1 MPDMELDHSSMAM
14 YGVNASHVCREALKV
29 ARVIQ
34 TVHHASLA
42 RILPE
47 LVAPVY
53 HNVVSYYL
61 YIVFS

>member
-1 MPDMELDHSSMAM
+1 MPDMELENSSMVT

-34 TVHHASLA
+34 TVHRASLV

-47 LVAPVY
+47 LVEPLY
-53 HNVVSYYL
+53 HNAVSYYHCIH
-61 YIVFS
+61 Y